1 MKRYDKPRCTL
12 KSRDITLST
21 KVCIVKDM
29 VFLVVTYRWES
40 WTIKKA
46 EHWRIN
52 AFELWGWRRLLR
64 VPLDCKEIKSVNPK
78 GNQLWI
84 LIGKDS
90 AAGKDWRQ
98 KEKRVAEDEIVS
110 ITDSKYMNLSKLW
123 EIVKDREACHA
134 AVNGVTGVRHNSG
147 TEKWV
152 CGLFQLF
159 WGRGEISRNWI
170 PAYFLAFYL
179 QPWHCLVAG
188 GCVI

>member
-1 MKRYDKPRCTL
+1 MLLNCGAGED
-12 KSRDITLST
+12 S
-21 KVCIVKDM
+21 
-29 VFLVVTYRWES
+29 WES
-40 WTIKKA
+40 LWTARKSNQSI
-46 EHWRIN
+46 
-52 AFELWGWRRLLR
+52 L
-64 VPLDCKEIKSVNPK
+64 KEINSEYSLEGLMLKLKRQYFGRVLQRANSLEKS
-78 GNQLWI
+78 L

-179 QPWHCLVAG
+179 QPWNCLVAG